1 MIDRTVAVT
10 LAGALILLLSVLEM
24 VRRRRLKGRYSV
36 SWLVAAV
43 AILILASNRSVLAA
57 LAAVLGIAYPP
68 SALLV
73 VGFGFLSLTLLHISV
88 VLSRLSEENTALAQ
102 EIAILRS
109 EVQAL
114 NSRVSGPGTN
124 SPADASSTDGSAS

>member
-10 LAGALILLLSVLEM
+10 LAGALVLLLSVLEM
-24 VRRRRLKGRYSV
+24 VRRRRLKGKYSV
-36 SWLVAAV
+36 LWLITAV
-43 AILILASNRSVLAA
+43 AILILASSRGVLAA

-73 VGFGFLSLTLLHISV
+73 VGFGFLAITLLHISV

-109 EVQAL
+109 QVQSL
-114 NSRVSGPGTN
+114 NARMNGPGAK
-124 SPADASSTDGSAS
+124 PPPGAGSTDGTAS